1 MIAKDDITE
10 IQSYLTDASGY
21 QGNIRKI
28 YLPENTQ
35 ELKQL
40 IKTLYQ
46 SRIPSTA
53 SGAGTGLTGGRTAN
67 EGVLISLEMLD
78 KILAIDYQKKYI
90 RVQSGVLLAKLQSEL
105 KSGNHFLPPN
115 PTENI
120 SSIGGNISTNASG
133 SRTFKYGSYRNHVLQ
148 LNIILPDGNELI
160 LNRNENLS
168 IDKSII
174 FTSID
179 GTKYSLEI
187 DDIGMP
193 NVKHNA
199 GYFLK
204 NEMDAID
211 LFIGSEGTLGIIA
224 EAVLSIKEMPEQILG
239 LNIFFA
245 NESKM
250 IEFINTMRRIS
261 RINNQIDYR
270 EMADTSARL
279 IEMYDNNSLE
289 LISKKYPNIPHNAI
303 GCVWVEQ
310 EYLKTNE
317 EIILNNWLEIIKSFN
332 DNQDVW
338 VAVNDS
344 EHQRFADFRHTLPL
358 SVNELVIR
366 AGFHKAGTDTAVPED
381 KFSEFYFFIKQLLV
395 KSGIQFAIWGHAGDS
410 HIHANLLPKSKI
422 EFDKSN
428 DLINLIIDKTIFL
441 GGTVSAEHGIGK
453 LKKKYLSKMLSQDK
467 IDVMKK
473 IKDTLDPDYLL
484 GRGNIFDK

>member
-1 MIAKDDITE
+1 
-10 IQSYLTDASGY
+10 
-21 QGNIRKI
+21 
-28 YLPENTQ
+28 
-35 ELKQL
+35 
-40 IKTLYQ
+40 
-46 SRIPSTA
+46 
-53 SGAGTGLTGGRTAN
+53 
-67 EGVLISLEMLD
+67 
-78 KILAIDYQKKYI
+78 
-90 RVQSGVLLAKLQSEL
+90 
-105 KSGNHFLPPN
+105 
-115 PTENI
+115 
-120 SSIGGNISTNASG
+120 
-133 SRTFKYGSYRNHVLQ
+133 
-148 LNIILPDGNELI
+148 
-160 LNRNENLS
+160 
-168 IDKSII
+168 
-174 FTSID
+174 
-179 GTKYSLEI
+179 
-187 DDIGMP
+187 
-193 NVKHNA
+193 
-199 GYFLK
+199 
-204 NEMDAID
+204 MDAID

-245 NESKM
+245 DESKM